1 MGVVE
6 ASMFPSER
14 TPCSLDH
21 RDRDQE
27 GGGGDRAPVGL
38 ASWLDKFAGAG
49 DPLVEQPGSCAAA
62 DGGARLV
69 QANGEG
75 VLEVACSDRAVAHGE
90 CAGGVGQDC
99 VQGRT
104 GFTPSDRADEPTLL
118 RLRSGRLT
126 R

>member
-1 MGVVE
+1 
-6 ASMFPSER
+6 MFPSER

-38 ASWLDKFAGAG
+38 ASWLDKFAGEG

-90 CAGGVGQDC
+90 CAGSCGASVIGAAPPHRFALHRRRRGSRRHARNIQS
-99 VQGRT
+99 G
-104 GFTPSDRADEPTLL
+104 ADHL
-118 RLRSGRLT
+118 
-126 R
+126 